1 VTEALDLLSWREAD
15 CAVATGEVDGER
27 VRDALAR
34 QWREIARAIPSRDLD
49 AASRIEGWRNREV
62 VAHLAM
68 QPVLLV
74 RFLAT
79 AGSEPARLRVAEN
92 LSGTRNLAELVDGA
106 TREAAAQGKLDFAGA
121 AEHAIE
127 RLAAADLAT
136 TITTLQGPI
145 LLRDYLVTRCVE
157 AVVHGGDL
165 VDPVEPDPDAL
176 DLVADAFTSL
186 LAARDKSLVAS
197 AAALPRLTWVAVA
210 TGRTRAPAPLQ
221 GVVPLMS

>member
-1 VTEALDLLSWREAD
+1 MS
-15 CAVATGEVDGER
+15 
-27 VRDALAR
+27 DALAR
-34 QWREIARAIPSRDLD
+34 QWRRLRAIPSRDLET
-49 AASRIEGWRNREV
+49 ASRVDGWRNREV

-79 AGSEPARLRVAEN
+79 AGFEPPRLRVAEN
-92 LSGTRNLAELVDGA
+92 LSGTRNLAELVDAA
-106 TREAAAQGKLDFAGA
+106 TREAAAEGNLDFAGA

-127 RLAAADLAT
+127 RLAAADLAS

-165 VDPVEPDPDAL
+165 VDPVEPDRDAL
-176 DLVADAFTSL
+176 EIVADALTTL
-186 LAARDKSLVAS
+186 LAARDQSLVAS
-197 AAALPRLTWVAVA
+197 ATALPRLAWVAMA
-210 TGRTRAPAPLQ
+210 TGRERAPSPLRA
-221 GVVPLMS
+221 VVPLMA